1 MMLFPTKMCSFQFFF
16 LYDLIM
22 FLFSPLNQQES
33 LFMDFWH
40 HWPGGH
46 YINSFNQRKALLWSP
61 RILIREDFFLYKK
74 FCCRLEEWIPSNFSQ
89 VLWDTMAYQVFM
101 STLPWW
107 KKYGEKDKGF
117 STICFLKTWLL
128 KEYRHVLK
136 RHIIQ
141 R

>member
-1 MMLFPTKMCSFQFFF
+1 MLFPTKMCSFQFFF

-61 RILIREDFFLYKK
+61 RILISEKKKIFFCTKNSAVGLKNEFQVIFRRFFGTQWLIKYSCQHFPDEKSMGKRIKDFPLFVFVNITFERK
-74 FCCRLEEWIPSNFSQ
+74 CR
-89 VLWDTMAYQVFM
+89 
-101 STLPWW
+101 
-107 KKYGEKDKGF
+107 
-117 STICFLKTWLL
+117 
-128 KEYRHVLK
+128 
-136 RHIIQ
+136 
-141 R
+141 